1 MKLLTRGL
9 AGGIAALVLTT
20 GFGTVAGAAPVAQE
34 GLVNLNLTGVTAQLP
49 IDLAANLC
57 DVAVDVLVS
66 ELEDGS
72 APCEASSNADAV
84 VTTEDGGPVAQEGL
98 VNVNVTDVVV
108 QAPISV
114 VANVCDVTVAV
125 LVSRLQDAAS
135 PCDATGTAEA
145 ITATEDGPPAEAPV
159 EQEGLVNLNL
169 TGVTVQLPIALAAD
183 LCDVTVD
190 VFVNELSDGS
200 APCEASS
207 NSDAVVTTEDG
218 GPVAQEGLVNVNV
231 TDVVVQAPIAI
242 AANVCDVTVA
252 VLVSRLRRRRLAVRR
267 RRHRRSDHPRRF
279 AARAAHRRGRRTS
292 CPSTRS
298 SRSCLSTPSSTS
310 CPSPFP
316 NSPSRFRPTRKRSQR
331 RWGAAAT
338 GTWLR
343 RPREGNGSRTHRR
356 VREPL
361 QRCYSTARLSLDP
374 TRYHSA
380 RGHLRR
386 PAILATH
393 SDGAVAADRLGG
405 VHRRRRRPRLG
416 AVGLHD
422 QQPAALPRPRSHPR
436 CHDYDP
442 R

>member
-1 MKLLTRGL
+1 MKLHTRGL
-9 AGGIAALVLTT
+9 VGGVAALILTT
-20 GFGTVAGAAPVAQE
+20 GFGNVAGAQPVTQE

-183 LCDVTVD
+183 VCDVTVD
-190 VFVNELSDGS
+190 VLVNELSDGS

-218 GPVAQEGLVNVNV
+218 GPVAQDGLVNVNL

-252 VLVSRLRRRRLAVRR
+252 VLVSRLQ
-267 RRHRRSDHPRRF
+267 D
-279 AARAAHRRGRRTS
+279 AA
-292 CPSTRS
+292 
-298 SRSCLSTPSSTS
+298 
-310 CPSPFP
+310 SPCD
-316 NSPSRFRPTRKRSQR
+316 
-331 RWGAAAT
+331 AAAT
-338 GTWLR
+338 AEAIT
-343 RPREGNGSRTHRR
+343 PEG
-356 VREPL
+356 
-361 QRCYSTARLSLDP
+361 SLPELP
-374 TRYHSA
+374 TDS
-380 RGHLRR
+380 
-386 PAILATH
+386 
-393 SDGAVAADRLGG
+393 V
-405 VHRRRRRPRLG
+405 VEE
-416 AVGLHD
+416 
-422 QQPAALPRPRSHPR
+422 LPVDSVVEELPVDSVVEELPVTVPELPVTLPT
-436 CHDYDP
+436 DS
-442 R
+442 